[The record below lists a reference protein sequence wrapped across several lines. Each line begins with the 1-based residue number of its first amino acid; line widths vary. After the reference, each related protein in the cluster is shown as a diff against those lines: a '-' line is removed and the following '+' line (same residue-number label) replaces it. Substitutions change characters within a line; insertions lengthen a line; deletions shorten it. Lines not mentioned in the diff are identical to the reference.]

1 MIYLS
6 PHTSHGLKS
15 LDVAVLKI
23 FEDKCGKIILRFY
36 GKTWMKLVD
45 KGSFPVLLQQLCDQK
60 SSSNSEAGFRGTGLW
75 PFDPNTIR
83 KSCNVQD
90 HDDSS
95 TQLGLCTSQEAL
107 VGDTSQKLLGMVIIA
122 NIHRVHWII
131 LLDILPPYFQHHV
144 RINKNMFIL
153 SQTNPL

>member
-1 MIYLS
+1 ME
-6 PHTSHGLKS
+6 KQ
-15 LDVAVLKI
+15 
-23 FEDKCGKIILRFY
+23 
-36 GKTWMKLVD
+36 WMKLAE

-122 NIHRVHWII
+122 NIHRVHWGINPPSKTPPPLFHQVYSKICKSASLPLLGNAPYI
-131 LLDILPPYFQHHV
+131 LLFFCGSP
-144 RINKNMFIL
+144 
-153 SQTNPL
+153 